1 MSNFDYLMSGIM
13 VAAATIILNMFLTI
27 LIRSKVSTMSKWV
40 DFLYK
45 REVRL
50 KRQQEAY
57 QEQKEMR
64 DDVAFYVF
72 NCDALKLQKMYQRMK
87 EIKNEKDN
95 S

>member
-1 MSNFDYLMSGIM
+1 MSNFDYLMGGIIIS
-13 VAAATIILNMFLTI
+13 AFAIILNMFLTI
-27 LIRSKVSTMSKWV
+27 LIRSKVLTISKWV

-57 QEQKEMR
+57 QEQKEKER
-64 DDVAFYVF
+64 EAEIIR
-72 NCDALKLQKMYQRMK
+72 ARTAKLRA
-87 EIKNEKDN
+87 EKN